1 MSNDT
6 VDIAETWLRAFVDVY
21 TILIIA
27 WIISSWVRL
36 PYNIW
41 VSRIRTFL
49 DDTVSPYVAVFRRFL
64 PMFGPLD
71 LSPMAAIIVLQ
82 VAERILQSVL
92 DGFRPA
98 G

>member
-1 MSNDT
+1 MSNHTIDL
-6 VDIAETWLRAFVDVY
+6 IETWVRAFADVY

-27 WIISSWVRL
+27 WLISSWVRL
-36 PYNIW
+36 PYNVWIAR
-41 VSRIRTFL
+41 VRTFL
-49 DDTVSPYVAVFRRFL
+49 DDTVSPFVGVFRRWL

-71 LSPMAAIIVLQ
+71 LSPMLALIVLQ
-82 VAERILQSVL
+82 VVERILISVL

>member
-1 MSNDT
+1 MSNHT
-6 VDIAETWLRAFVDVY
+6 VDIIETWLRAFVDVY

-27 WIISSWVRL
+27 WIVSLWVRL
-36 PYNIW
+36 PYNLW

-49 DDTVSPYVAVFRRFL
+49 DDTVSPYVGIFRRFL

>member
-1 MSNDT
+1 MSNHA
-6 VDIAETWLRAFVDVY
+6 INLIETWVQAFTDVY

-27 WIISSWVRL
+27 WLISSWVRL
-36 PYNIW
+36 PYNVWIG
-41 VSRIRTFL
+41 RARTFL
-49 DDTVSPYVAVFRRFL
+49 DDTVSPYVGVFRRRL

-71 LSPMAAIIVLQ
+71 LSPMLALIVLQ
-82 VAERILQSVL
+82 VVERILISVL

>member
-1 MSNDT
+1 MSNHT
-6 VDIAETWLRAFVDVY
+6 INLIETWVQAFTDVY

-27 WIISSWVRL
+27 WLISSWVRL
-36 PYNIW
+36 PYNVWIG
-41 VSRIRTFL
+41 RARTFL
-49 DDTVSPYVAVFRRFL
+49 DDTVSPYVGIFRRRL

-71 LSPMAAIIVLQ
+71 LSPMLALIVLQ
-82 VAERILQSVL
+82 VVERILISVL

>member
-1 MSNDT
+1 MSNHAIDL
-6 VDIAETWLRAFVDVY
+6 IETWVQAFANVY

-27 WIISSWVRL
+27 WLISSWVRL
-36 PYNIW
+36 PYNVWIG
-41 VSRIRTFL
+41 RARTFL
-49 DDTVSPYVAVFRRFL
+49 DDTVSPYVGIFRRWL

-71 LSPMAAIIVLQ
+71 LSPMLALIVLQ
-82 VAERILQSVL
+82 VVERILISVL

>member
-1 MSNDT
+1 MSNHT
-6 VDIAETWLRAFVDVY
+6 INLIETWVQAFTDVY

-27 WIISSWVRL
+27 WLISIWVRL
-36 PYNIW
+36 PYNVWIG
-41 VSRIRTFL
+41 RARTFL
-49 DDTVSPYVAVFRRFL
+49 DDTVSPYVGIFRRRL

-71 LSPMAAIIVLQ
+71 LSPMLALIVLQ
-82 VAERILQSVL
+82 VVERILISVL